1 MGDFY
6 ELFYDDARKAAR
18 LLDIALTS
26 RGQSAGEPIPMAGV
40 PYHAAETYLAR
51 LIRMGESIVI
61 CEQIGDPVPGK
72 GPVER
77 KIVRI
82 MTPGTVTED
91 GMLDERQDNLLIAIH
106 SEKDRNGLAVLDIS
120 CGRMVIMELDNQET
134 LINELERLKPAEIL
148 ISETSAL
155 HKELVK
161 KFKLTQRPDWD
172 FRMDAAVT
180 FIQQQFGVSNLA
192 GMGCEHMPL
201 AMAATGCLLH
211 YTRETQG
218 TDLPHI
224 QSLRVEV
231 QDDSIIIDANSRR
244 NLELD
249 TSNSGNKD
257 HSLLRVIDTTSTVM
271 GGRLLRRWI
280 NRPVRDHSIL
290 NLRQAAVESLIT
302 NRNFILFHD
311 SLRTITDMERI
322 LARIALKSARPRD
335 LIQLRNAL
343 GELPAIKLLLAKIDS
358 PLLQNI
364 DSRIHDFTATHAL
377 LNSAVVKEPP
387 ITIRDGGVIANGYDK
402 TLDELRELSTNA
414 GEYLLDLENRE
425 RQRTGLT
432 TLKVGYNRVH
442 GYYIEISRNQSVN
455 VPQDYIRRQTLKATE
470 RYITPE
476 LKTFEDKILSAQEK
490 ALIREKWLYEELLE
504 KLHPQL
510 EKLLETSNAIAELD
524 VLVCFAERAVTLN
537 FNTPELTD
545 QPGIMIEGGRH
556 PVVEEMLAKPF
567 IPNDLVL
574 NPERSLL
581 IITGPNMGGKSTYM
595 RQTALIVIL
604 AHIGSCVPA
613 EKAIIGPVD
622 RIFTRIGASDD
633 LAGGQSTF
641 MVEMT
646 ETANILNNATTQS
659 LILMDE
665 IGRGTGTRDGLALA
679 RATAEYLAGEI
690 SAMTLFATH
699 FFDLTDLPDYL
710 DNVANVHLDAVEH
723 GDEIIFLHVVKDG
736 PASQSYGLQVA
747 RLAGVLKPVLAQA
760 KYHLAKHDQSQGYE
774 RNAQQT
780 EDLFDEPHP
789 LEKMLAGIDPD
800 ELSPKQ
806 ALELLYQLKKN
817 K

>member
-61 CEQIGDPVPGK
+61 CEQIGVPVPGK

-120 CGRMVIMELDNQET
+120 CGRMVIMELDDQET

-180 FIQQQFGVSNLA
+180 LIQQQFGVSNLA

-432 TLKVGYNRVH
+432 TLKAGYNRVH

-476 LKTFEDKILSAQEK
+476 LKTFEDKILSALEK

-760 KYHLAKHDQSQGYE
+760 KNHLAKHDQSQGYE

-789 LEKMLAGIDPD
+789 LEKMLTGIDPD

>member
-1 MGDFY
+1 
-6 ELFYDDARKAAR
+6 
-18 LLDIALTS
+18 
-26 RGQSAGEPIPMAGV
+26 
-40 PYHAAETYLAR
+40 
-51 LIRMGESIVI
+51 
-61 CEQIGDPVPGK
+61 
-72 GPVER
+72 
-77 KIVRI
+77 
-82 MTPGTVTED
+82 
-91 GMLDERQDNLLIAIH
+91 
-106 SEKDRNGLAVLDIS
+106 
-120 CGRMVIMELDNQET
+120 
-134 LINELERLKPAEIL
+134 
-148 ISETSAL
+148 
-155 HKELVK
+155 
-161 KFKLTQRPDWD
+161 
-172 FRMDAAVT
+172 
-180 FIQQQFGVSNLA
+180 
-192 GMGCEHMPL
+192 
-201 AMAATGCLLH
+201 
-211 YTRETQG
+211 
-218 TDLPHI
+218 
-224 QSLRVEV
+224 
-231 QDDSIIIDANSRR
+231 
-244 NLELD
+244 
-249 TSNSGNKD
+249 
-257 HSLLRVIDTTSTVM
+257 
-271 GGRLLRRWI
+271 
-280 NRPVRDHSIL
+280 
-290 NLRQAAVESLIT
+290 
-302 NRNFILFHD
+302 
-311 SLRTITDMERI
+311 
-322 LARIALKSARPRD
+322 
-335 LIQLRNAL
+335 
-343 GELPAIKLLLAKIDS
+343 
-358 PLLQNI
+358 
-364 DSRIHDFTATHAL
+364 
-377 LNSAVVKEPP
+377 
-387 ITIRDGGVIANGYDK
+387 
-402 TLDELRELSTNA
+402 
-414 GEYLLDLENRE
+414 
-425 RQRTGLT
+425 
-432 TLKVGYNRVH
+432 
-442 GYYIEISRNQSVN
+442 
-455 VPQDYIRRQTLKATE
+455 
-470 RYITPE
+470 
-476 LKTFEDKILSAQEK
+476 
-490 ALIREKWLYEELLE
+490 
-504 KLHPQL
+504 
-510 EKLLETSNAIAELD
+510 
-524 VLVCFAERAVTLN
+524 
-537 FNTPELTD
+537 
-545 QPGIMIEGGRH
+545 MIEGGRH

-760 KYHLAKHDQSQGYE
+760 KNHLAKHDQSQGYE